1 MIYLKGKR
9 YYILTG
15 SELKKMILAS
25 YTGNFDRISMTYN
38 SIVQN
43 RNSTIANRM
52 EFDMGKN
59 DFIQMVLR
67 EYTLQGDNQA
77 IMRLIVYHE
86 PMPEFL
92 LEAAKVIRKRFGSEA
107 TISLSVEEIEGS
119 GEPFLFARVLT
130 DLPVMEA
137 LAIVDQ
143 IDNDWLLDNLDRVQG
158 RFNFDVEWK

>member
-1 MIYLKGKR
+1 
-9 YYILTG
+9 
-15 SELKKMILAS
+15 
-25 YTGNFDRISMTYN
+25 
-38 SIVQN
+38 
-43 RNSTIANRM
+43 
-52 EFDMGKN
+52 
-59 DFIQMVLR
+59 
-67 EYTLQGDNQA
+67 
-77 IMRLIVYHE
+77 
-86 PMPEFL
+86 MPEFL